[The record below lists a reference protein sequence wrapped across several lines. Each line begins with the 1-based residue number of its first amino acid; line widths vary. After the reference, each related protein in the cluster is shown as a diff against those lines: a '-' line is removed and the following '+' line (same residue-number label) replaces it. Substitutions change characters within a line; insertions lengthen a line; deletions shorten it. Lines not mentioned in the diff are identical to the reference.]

1 MSNISKDDYA
11 FDYYK
16 DNTNEVLFHKSVLLN
31 IDEFNA
37 LNRNL
42 LKNKDKLFVK
52 KENMSKKIEKN
63 NRLILM
69 ALDKINSEDNI
80 NILNNLLKHGKN
92 NTAKKFIIV
101 KGFF

>member
-1 MSNISKDDYA
+1 MNKKNI
-11 FDYYK
+11 
-16 DNTNEVLFHKSVLLN
+16 
-31 IDEFNA
+31 
-37 LNRNL
+37 
-42 LKNKDKLFVK
+42 
-52 KENMSKKIEKN
+52 KN